1 MKKKEFR
8 KNLLQNDPEFKK
20 KIAASHD
27 SLAKQREM
35 NEEKLS
41 ERAKEINLA
50 LENEIKLK
58 YLESQNGKIKNIL
71 NKQKNKIKELES
83 KLVKTEKSSIKMDK
97 KKEFIKKSIANNYKR
112 SKIQFE
118 MKLAKLRNKIVL
130 LKKQNSQKDSLLND
144 KKLLYKKKL
153 AKLIEENDLRAIG
166 LLSDHQNDLSKFE
179 QQLEELSS
187 ENSNLKSKNVELE
200 KKCNSF
206 LAQDRQFAEVQI
218 ENKKLKSENV
228 DLKEKL
234 KTESSSLTNSPKNQ
248 DRQIAELKNEN
259 THLKSQNT
267 QLEDNLSSIISQ
279 ARQIAL
285 MTLHS
290 DSIAGNTRVN
300 KFGSI
305 IPEFDFLT
313 ETTDCS
319 NNNSNEFVREMVN
332 RFFTRNMLLPE
343 KPRE

>member
-1 MKKKEFR
+1 
-8 KNLLQNDPEFKK
+8 
-20 KIAASHD
+20 
-27 SLAKQREM
+27 LAKQREM

-58 YLESQNGKIKNIL
+58 FLESQNATIKNIL
-71 NKQKNKIKELES
+71 NVQKKKIKELES
-83 KLVKTEKSSIKMDK
+83 KLVTERNSIKIIEK
-97 KKEFIKKSIANNYKR
+97 TKEFESLVDTKNSIIKNYRR
-112 SKIQFE
+112 SKIQFDIT
-118 MKLAKLRNKIVL
+118 LTKLRSKIVL
-130 LKKQNSQKDSLLND
+130 LKKQNFQKDSLLNK

-153 AKLIEENDLRAIG
+153 AKLIGENDLKAIG

-179 QQLEELSS
+179 MSLEDLSN
-187 ENSNLKSKNVELE
+187 ENNNLKSKNVELE
-200 KKCNSF
+200 KKCNTILS
-206 LAQDRQFAEVQI
+206 QDRQFAELKI

-234 KTESSSLTNSPKNQ
+234 KTECCNLTYSIKTQ
-248 DRQIAELKNEN
+248 DHQITELKNEN

-267 QLEDNLSSIISQ
+267 QLEENLNSIISQ
-279 ARQIAL
+279 ARQIAF

-290 DSIAGNTRVN
+290 DSLVGNTRVN

-319 NNNSNEFVREMVN
+319 NKNSNEFVREMVN
-332 RFFTRNMLLPE
+332 RFFTSNMLLPE
-343 KPRE
+343 KPKE